1 MRPLRNHSSTFVVLL
16 LLAILILILNQTD
29 NLQPVKSLVLTGL
42 APVQQVMTL
51 VSNQI
56 RDAGQTVYDLAELRR
71 RNKELQ
77 DLSDR
82 LMIENVR
89 LKEVE
94 SENKNLLA
102 LLSFVETNPTYQ
114 YTASRVIGRD
124 PGNLLGYILIDAG
137 RRSGIKPEMIV
148 LTERGLVGQVID
160 VSETTSKVL
169 LITDPLSAVN
179 SVLQTSRATGM
190 VRGDVGGQLYL
201 DQVPQE
207 ATIEIGD
214 IVLSSGLGGIFPRG
228 LVIGQ
233 VTDVQKQ
240 DLEMFQR
247 ATLRPTVDFN
257 KLEVVLIV
265 TNFDSGALGN

>member
-1 MRPLRNHSSTFVVLL
+1 VRPLRNHSSTFVVLL
-16 LLAILILILNQTD
+16 LLAILILILNQTN
-29 NLQPVKSLVLTGL
+29 NLQPVKSLMLTGL

-51 VSNQI
+51 VSNQV

-137 RRSGIKPEMIV
+137 RRSGIKPGMIV
-148 LTERGLVGQVID
+148 LTERGLVGQAID
-160 VSETTSKVL
+160 VMETTSKVL

-214 IVLSSGLGGIFPRG
+214 IVLSSGLGGVFPRG